1 MLNTTTGFQGMP
13 GVGSKEALSFS
24 GCTGDLLDFFTQFED
39 LAHSC
44 GLTSSQQCCTV
55 LQYINSA
62 TKQLWIS
69 LPEYEDADYDA
80 FKARV
85 LNEYPGAEKGVQF
98 TYCDLER
105 IVLAHTESDISTK
118 TEFMEFSCQFRPVA
132 TWLMRNNK
140 LSKQEQDK
148 LFWQGLLRHICHSI
162 SLQLQLKD
170 PKKFDHMEHPNFKK
184 VIKAGHIVLANDRF
198 DINKNDP
205 VTLHL

>member
-1 MLNTTTGFQGMP
+1 MP
-13 GVGSKEALSFS
+13 GAGSKEAPSFS
-24 GCTGDLLDFFTQFED
+24 GHTGDLLDFFTQFED

-44 GLTSSQQCCTV
+44 GLTSSQQCHAV

-85 LNEYPGAEKGVQF
+85 LNEYPRAEKGMQF
-98 TYCDLER
+98 TYRDLER
-105 IVLAHTESDISTK
+105 IVLAHAESDISTK
-118 TEFMEFSCQFRPVA
+118 AELMEFLCQFFPVA
-132 TWLMRNNK
+132 TWLVRNNK
-140 LSKQEQDK
+140 LSEQEQDK
-148 LFWQGLLRHICHSI
+148 LFWQGLPRHIRHSI

-170 PKKFDHMEHPNFKK
+170 PKKFDHTEHPNFEK

-198 DINKNDP
+198 DIDKNDL

>member
-1 MLNTTTGFQGMP
+1 MP

-24 GCTGDLLDFFTQFED
+24 GCTRDLLDFFTQFED

-44 GLTSSQQCCTV
+44 GLTSSQQCCAV
-55 LQYINSA
+55 LQSINSA

-98 TYCDLER
+98 TYCDLEH
-105 IVLAHTESDISTK
+105 IVLAHTKSDISTK
-118 TEFMEFSCQFRPVA
+118 TELMEFSCQFCPVA

-148 LFWQGLLRHICHSI
+148 LFWQGLPRHICHSI

-170 PKKFDHMEHPNFKK
+170 PKKFDHTEHPNFKE
-184 VIKAGHIVLANDRF
+184 VIKAGRIVLSNDRF